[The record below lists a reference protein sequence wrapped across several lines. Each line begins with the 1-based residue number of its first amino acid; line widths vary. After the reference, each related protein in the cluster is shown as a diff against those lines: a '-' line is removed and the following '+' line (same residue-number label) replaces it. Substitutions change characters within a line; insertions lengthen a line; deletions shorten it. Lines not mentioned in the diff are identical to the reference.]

1 MLNGF
6 CDVIIR
12 QASRK
17 EISVSF
23 SLGLNNI
30 NLVISHLFL
39 LGNEGYPIDFFL
51 NIPCLE
57 IAAHRASPVIKEISM
72 VGEDD
77 EHHNKSGLR
86 FITEISVTW

>member
-1 MLNGF
+1 M
-6 CDVIIR
+6 
-12 QASRK
+12 
-17 EISVSF
+17 
-23 SLGLNNI
+23 
-30 NLVISHLFL
+30 FL

-57 IAAHRASPVIKEISM
+57 TAANRASPVIKEISM

-86 FITEISVTW
+86 FITEISVTWQVTYLWSLANGGLNP